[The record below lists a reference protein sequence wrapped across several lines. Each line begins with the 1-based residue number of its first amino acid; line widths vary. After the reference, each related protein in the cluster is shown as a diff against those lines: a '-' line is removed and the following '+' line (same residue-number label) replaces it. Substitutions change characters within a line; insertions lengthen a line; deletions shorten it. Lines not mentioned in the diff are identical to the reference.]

1 MAVDSLTK
9 RLQEEFDEFN
19 RITRPVS
26 PPITSG
32 EPQGAS
38 FTDPIGGDL
47 SKALQAL
54 QQQRPDVDDASLL
67 DVAGAG
73 LWSAFDTFLWGA
85 PGAGIKAMGGEQPYK
100 WEEMTGA
107 EKGAAVVGGF
117 AGIAAPWGPF
127 SLLGKG
133 ASKVM
138 QASSVGSLTTAQ
150 KAISKIAEAA
160 PAGVLSTTGKKYFQ
174 KKTRDNLV
182 GNIGQSL
189 EQNVIKANY
198 GLRNLLKLGGGKEA
212 SETAI
217 KHLDSI
223 SRVAIKEGLKK
234 SGVRANETTIKR
246 LADDFMKEITDG
258 SHINSIDRWVEK
270 LVGKGADEGFKAT
283 MAKYLGMVAQ
293 DAVIIGAHTAI
304 AGNAEAYARGED
316 FSGSDA
322 LSSTIYMSLAF
333 PAIRAVGQGG
343 VMRLQDGMKFLINKY
358 NATNYQAMAKKV
370 GQKPVREL
378 LNTMIRGGHLD
389 VVNGRTNSQFRDTIW
404 NINGK
409 QYTFADFLIEAE
421 RSASGMKPK
430 IPFKDVLSLLD
441 KIKGPVNQHW
451 KKKWKSE
458 YISDFAASLPRMGLG
473 VIAMNVGPFVR
484 GEWDYMD
491 KEELWAHMA
500 TAAAMTKGKGRWG
513 EKAMEH
519 KIQDFEGYY
528 EVMDLMNVNSNN
540 IRSTLNTYNE
550 LHRLDLIGSKIINTD
565 TGQKILSAFDKNLEK
580 HTTAKDFNP
589 EVDKQVADFI
599 SLYNVMKFKQSGS
612 GRNHNFQD
620 AKYLTRGA
628 LDRIKRELNS
638 IEVEVD
644 GKKVKISEFGANP
657 YEAVKNRLT
666 IESADQNLELFHQYL
681 TAIKEEVPGFGIDI
695 LPNGKVLFGEFNI
708 PKDVDGGI
716 QVRVEQLLR
725 QLQKYGHAE
734 HRSDPSLR
742 TNKWSSDEL
751 ESVSRIWESHMRMI
765 NVANGI
771 NENYPIDM
779 VHNEYM
785 SQIYDGGVAR
795 LQDKIHYLGTR
806 NRDRLNESEQAFLS
820 DYENVMMK
828 NGLSAE
834 STKKIRVFASKKE
847 KGKDEK
853 EIDLTKSDKESV
865 EAKERVETVKR
876 DLDAIHRLMSFGER
890 EYSKDEVGV
899 KLEDAERLVKQYRK
913 LFDRLP
919 EAVTNRYIYHDDGMH
934 YFMNRFLTSLDAPG
948 ETYIQLREGLRT
960 GYYQMDKINGRI
972 LVPDRKA
979 VELWLEDS
987 KLLDTDKGNRI
998 LKFHME
1004 NIEKLKASRIKIK
1017 EEPFQFVDVERPNT
1031 RVPNLSD
1038 IELIHSLST
1047 RTALREFV
1055 RQGDVLTESLKTQD
1069 AYSSTLS
1076 DLQEKFS
1083 ALNPENWDGGR
1094 INDLKGRVDE
1104 IKRIIDDIKSGYL
1117 VGNIEANKLNISE
1130 LDKISETADKIFK
1143 KHQPEVG
1150 KLLIDKD
1157 IPGLYKRLQTV
1168 SDAIKDL
1175 IDKNHESKN
1184 QLRTTIRKIQDLAN
1198 TGKLSDTDIVHSSRE
1213 LTNEMLRILGKDVNI
1228 STESLLDLYQKMNQ
1242 YRSWDTMNDFLI
1254 ALNKKIGQKVRFN
1267 TKRRD
1272 DEWEQNRRM
1281 LRSLEDRYTKP
1292 DPSKTPLKIAK
1303 RYNLMSES
1311 DPNQIKE
1318 EFLNDITDVKAGNAR
1333 EYLAVFEKHVKDVID
1348 KDTETWKTRNK
1359 KTEEWRRFKKE
1370 DAPYIINYAD
1380 NAKIQNSIKIVSNNF
1395 EYNQLSPYQSN
1406 IYDDWINTYDVY
1418 HIDDKGTF
1426 ILPNRNQPQSLSIA
1440 RGEVNMLDLVKRLNS
1455 GESSIYNTNA
1465 NVEAMTRI
1473 GKGESP
1479 SVHEFLSEVSN
1490 APLAKGREGVFIPMD
1505 LGANR
1510 RILFVGTEKNVDKLN
1525 KDFKDWY
1532 DQFHSTLSGADV
1544 GRFETMFKHLIE
1556 KSGDRHLESKMIA
1569 LGANQFDQRFFKQY
1583 LDNSLWG
1590 RRANQKSIEDKFR
1603 KYILI
1608 AAGGTTDKISENA
1621 LKWMS
1626 SNSYPAT
1633 PEFRQKVRKFMP
1645 LANNPDRVR
1654 SGFFNDEVD
1663 DVRNPFYTRD
1673 VVRRV
1678 LDAIVQDPNLSD
1690 NERMIAIHM
1699 DADIRNNT
1707 DKYPSLLTS
1716 VIDGVKFVDKDLAQV
1731 LWGLKGHDLSDFNGM
1746 RPRIFHN
1753 TENNSLMTKGYFIY
1767 DPEVASRMAPVVQ
1780 GGQVVQKGI
1789 NILMGKSAA
1798 KGLSGRSVEGGEIEP
1813 FLLTSDRNNW
1823 VDEIPQLPRNSQMD
1837 INILNMGIGSL
1848 NLDRG
1853 KSSRSVSL
1861 TDFQSFDRVQEQR
1874 IWKGLDNLINRMDA
1888 MDQARLSGDPAFMEI
1903 LFDQKEL
1910 QGYQYT
1916 EGAMSLAERLLKV
1929 GMNTNNPIVDS
1940 SLRRLFRQNMFHI
1953 LRDNVDEYA
1962 VNPMIAPDI
1971 NSRLSIPAFTDVRDN
1986 QNREVGRIPL
1996 WAGGTKISL
2005 TQANKKIGGRIGA
2018 PVDDENGTISFIY
2031 RSQGVDLLISGHQNA
2046 KNKWD
2051 FYNPNQYLEFLGRN
2065 DRQHNVANFDP
2076 DFRSARHSE
2085 KKALAEEVI
2094 RELASIKD
2102 ENLTYGNVFELVEQF
2117 KNNRGVANFNNG
2129 QIQLML
2135 SGSPRERR
2143 SKAKLLKN
2151 MKFHLIDPAH
2161 AIPRKS
2167 PDILPHRV
2175 EEIGIKTS
2183 DDTYGNLT
2191 AINAWDARLGHQRDY
2206 DGDKLWMFLNM
2217 NPKHIYENW
2226 IQSGQ
2231 VVDFHPLEKQQIDIN
2246 PFGMSTDTG
2255 QSSGKI
2261 FGDDSAVDR
2270 VGFRESTR
2278 EIENSKRAIA
2288 MTISAKRSLT
2298 WLSNLGF
2305 TLNKEKMYDINKPID
2320 SNREHATDAYWKTR
2334 KNLRQRLYNMVQ
2346 SSLDHWGGVDK
2357 DIFASPE
2364 SAVNAMIYGIMPD
2377 RAVTPAQKS
2386 EWKDRGFSNNVN
2398 ESSLINGFK
2407 GDPSGVQG
2415 DVVRLVLRDLGRAA
2429 IVNNDTWDEA
2439 GSRLPETMDLTQT
2452 NYRLNQLFRRP
2463 NQYVFDTLLKRYLRL
2478 PSKIGNEKI
2487 QDLLSAFF
2495 PSSYKLNMKDQKFIK
2510 DFVKGYMKNGKIYV
2524 PMEKVIDFN
2533 LGKKLTQDEKAR
2545 IRMES
2550 SDQGFIINKLLER
2563 DMFDQRDAF
2572 GEVPT
2577 FKKLGRIVEFGK
2589 KYKARLSNFTTDLVD
2604 RVELLSLLTDTRNGR
2619 DFLDP
2624 RFDKDK
2630 KILEANDR
2638 DDLTWS
2644 FKFGDDKLVGASELK
2659 AQRRG
2664 AVLNLLEHHKNSLSN
2679 RVKFFQGIG
2688 KSSTDQSFRDAVNRL
2703 TATEMSMELIKAQA
2717 AKDLVADVSKGKVKV
2732 LDSSRYF
2739 GKGDRRSVRYQNL
2752 RKDTYVYSID
2762 NINRSI
2768 DRSLKQENG
2777 QDVLYNMLNP
2787 EGYFNSGDQYK
2798 MKRNKLYVEVSNPVI
2813 KESSS
2818 AKDLRWS
2825 ISLLK
2830 MTLDAEPN
2838 LYNPMPRSEVSKM
2851 FPDISQRTRFE
2862 NEAMQL
2868 KKLINTN
2875 QYMSTMLSKD
2885 NRNNSIA
2892 AYRSAASRNQLQ
2904 IEEFLRRW
2912 GAYRDPALMGPFQ
2925 KLQPGRT
2932 NMERFEFIFK
2942 YLIRPD
2948 AMAGKYSTVSVEAG
2962 TIDIP
2967 YYKLNRNMISELTNF
2982 SGRNPEMR
2990 KYVDGFMRNWDTLY
3004 KGGSLEKEYEVNMM
3018 KSSYKKNYGVSDM
3031 PFQLVTLAESI
3042 TGYTTP
3048 SLRHFFRKNGAVT
3061 KGREIERK
3069 LDDQTSIWIRSIKD
3083 TRYEAGYCK

>member
-26 PPITSG
+26 PPITNN

-67 DVAGAG
+67 DIAGAG
-73 LWSAFDTFLWGA
+73 LWTAFDTFLWGG
-85 PGAGIKAMGGEQPYK
+85 PGLTIKALGAEQPYK
-100 WEEMTGA
+100 WEEMSGE
-107 EKGAAVVGGF
+107 EKASAVVGGF

-133 ASKVM
+133 ASAVM
-138 QASSVGSLTTAQ
+138 KSSSVGSLTTAK
-150 KAISKIAEAA
+150 KAISKISEAA

-189 EQNVIKANY
+189 EQNVVKSNY
-198 GLRNLLKLGGGKEA
+198 GLRNLLKLGAGKEA
-212 SETAI
+212 GETAI
-217 KHLDSI
+217 AHLNSI
-223 SRVAIKEGLKK
+223 TSVAIKEGLKK

-246 LADDFMKEITDG
+246 LTDDFMKEITDG

-270 LVGKGADEGFKAT
+270 LVGKGADEGLKST

-316 FSGSDA
+316 FSSSDA
-322 LSSTIYMSLAF
+322 LTSTIYMSLAF
-333 PAIRAVGQGG
+333 PAIRAIGEGG
-343 VMRLQDGMKFLINKY
+343 NMRLQDGMKFLINKY

-389 VVNGRTNSQFRDTIW
+389 VVNGRTNSKFRDTIW

-409 QYTFADFLIEAE
+409 QYSFSDFLLESE
-421 RSASGMKPK
+421 RSLSGMKPK
-430 IPFKDVLSLLD
+430 IPFKDVLALLD
-441 KIKGPVNQHW
+441 KIKIPVNQHW
-451 KKKWKSE
+451 KQKWKSE
-458 YISDFAASLPRMGLG
+458 YIADFAASLPRMALG
-473 VIAMNVGPFVR
+473 VAAMNVGPFVR

-491 KEELWAHMA
+491 KEELFAHMA

-513 EKAMEH
+513 EKEMQY
-519 KIQDFEGYY
+519 KIQEFEGYY

-550 LHRLDLIGSKIINTD
+550 LHRLDLLGSKIINTD
-565 TGQKILSAFDKNLEK
+565 TGQKILSAFDKNIEK
-580 HTTAKDFNP
+580 HTTAKDFNTST
-589 EVDKQVADFI
+589 DKQVADFV

-612 GRNHNFQD
+612 SRNHTFLD

-644 GKKVKISEFGANP
+644 GKKIKISEFGSNP

-666 IESADQNLELFHQYL
+666 IESADQNLELFKQYL

-695 LPNGKVLFGEFNI
+695 LPNGKVLFGDFNI
-708 PKDVDGGI
+708 PKDTDGGI

-734 HRSDPSLR
+734 HRADPSLR
-742 TNKWSSDEL
+742 TNKWGADEL
-751 ESVSRIWESHMRMI
+751 EAVNRIWDAHMKSMNI
-765 NVANGI
+765 ANGI
-771 NENYPIDM
+771 NEDYPIDM

-834 STKKIRVFASKKE
+834 STKKIRVIATKKE

-853 EIDLTKSDKESV
+853 EIDLTSSEKESV
-865 EAKERVETVKR
+865 EAKQKVETVKR

-890 EYSKDEVGV
+890 EYSKDEVVV
-899 KLEDAERLVKQYRK
+899 KLEDGERLVKQYRK
-913 LFDRLP
+913 LFERLP
-919 EAVTNRYIYHDDGMH
+919 ESVTNRYIYHDDGMH
-934 YFMNRFLTSLDAPG
+934 YFMNRFLTSLDAPA
-948 ETYIQLREGLRT
+948 ETYVQIREGLAT
-960 GYYQMDKINGRI
+960 GYYQMDKLNGRI

-979 VELWLEDS
+979 VELWLADS

-998 LKFHME
+998 LKMHME
-1004 NIEKLKASRIKIK
+1004 NIEKLKASRVKIK

-1031 RVPNLSD
+1031 RTPNLND

-1055 RQGDVLTESLKTQD
+1055 RQGDVLNESLKTQD
-1069 AYSSTLS
+1069 GYSSTLS

-1094 INDLKGRVDE
+1094 INNLKGRIDE

-1130 LDKISETADKIFK
+1130 LDKISKTADEIFK
-1143 KHQPEVG
+1143 KHRPGDE
-1150 KLLIDKD
+1150 KLLLEKD
-1157 IPGLYKRLQTV
+1157 VPSLYKRLQSV

-1213 LTNEMLRILGKDVNI
+1213 LTNEMLRILGRDVNV
-1228 STESLLDLYQKMNQ
+1228 STQSLLELYQNMNQ
-1242 YRSWDTMNDFLI
+1242 YRSWDTMNEFLVS
-1254 ALNKKIGQKVRFN
+1254 LNKKIGQKVRFN

-1272 DEWEQNRRM
+1272 EEWEQNRRM

-1311 DPNQIKE
+1311 DPNQVKE
-1318 EFLNDITDVKAGNAR
+1318 EFLNDIVNVKGGNAK
-1333 EYLAVFEKHVKDVID
+1333 EYLSVFEKHVKDVID
-1348 KDTETWKTRNK
+1348 KDTETWKTRNEK
-1359 KTEEWRRFKKE
+1359 NEEWRRFKME

-1380 NAKIQNSIKIVSNNF
+1380 NAKVQNSVKIVNNNF
-1395 EYNQLSPYQSN
+1395 EYDQLSPYQSN
-1406 IYDDWINTYDVY
+1406 PLDNWINTYDVY
-1418 HIDDKGTF
+1418 HINDKGSF

-1440 RGEVNMLDLVKRLNS
+1440 RNEVNMLDLVRRLNS
-1455 GESSIYNTNA
+1455 GEVSIYNANA
-1465 NVEAMTRI
+1465 NIEAMTRI
-1473 GKGESP
+1473 GKGEVISM
-1479 SVHEFLSEVSN
+1479 HEFLSQVSN
-1490 APLAKGREGVFIPMD
+1490 APLAKGREGAFIPMD

-1510 RILFVGTEKNVDKLN
+1510 RILFVATDKNVDKLN
-1525 KDFKDWY
+1525 KDFSDWY
-1532 DQFHSTLSGADV
+1532 NQFRSSLSGADV

-1556 KSGDRHLESKMIA
+1556 KSGDRHLEAKMLA
-1569 LGANQFDQRFFKQY
+1569 LGANQFDKRFFNQY
-1583 LDNSLWG
+1583 LSNNLWG
-1590 RRANQKSIEDKFR
+1590 KRANQKSIEDKFR

-1608 AAGGTTDKISENA
+1608 TAGGTTDKISENA

-1626 SNSYPAT
+1626 SNSFPAT
-1633 PEFRQKVRKFMP
+1633 PEFRQIIRDFMP
-1645 LANNPDRVR
+1645 QPNNPDRVR
-1654 SGFFNDEVD
+1654 TGFFADEVND
-1663 DVRNPFYTRD
+1663 TRNPFYTRD

-1678 LDAIVQDPNLSD
+1678 LDAISRDNTLSD
-1690 NERMIAIHM
+1690 NERSIANHM
-1699 DADIRNNT
+1699 LTDIQVEG
-1707 DKYPSLLTS
+1707 KYPSLETS
-1716 VIDGVKFVDKDLAQV
+1716 VIDGIKFVDTKMAKLA
-1731 LWGLKGHDLSDFNGM
+1731 WGLKGHDLSDFNGM

-1753 TENNSLMTKGYFIY
+1753 TDNNALMTKGYFIY
-1767 DPEVASRMAPVVQ
+1767 DPQVAARMETRGV
-1780 GGQVVQKGI
+1780 GI

-1798 KGLSGRSVEGGEIEP
+1798 KGLSGRSLDGREIEP
-1813 FLLTSDRNNW
+1813 FLLKSDRNNW

-1837 INILNMGIGSL
+1837 VNILNIGLGSL

-1916 EGAMSLAERLLKV
+1916 EGAMSLAERLLRV
-1929 GMNTNNPIVDS
+1929 GMNTNNPLVDS

-1962 VNPMIAPDI
+1962 VSPMIAPDV
-1971 NSRLSIPAFTDVRDN
+1971 NSKLSVPAFTNVMN
-1986 QNREVGRIPL
+1986 NVTNSEVGRIPL

-2046 KNKWD
+2046 KKKWN
-2051 FYNPNQYLEFLGRN
+2051 FYNPNQVEEFLGRR
-2065 DRQHNVANFDP
+2065 DRNSDIQNFNP
-2076 DFRSARHSE
+2076 DFRSARHSQ

-2094 RELASIKD
+2094 KELASIKD
-2102 ENLTYGNVFELVEQF
+2102 DNLTYGNVFELVEQF
-2117 KNNRGVANFNNG
+2117 KNNQGVANYNG
-2129 QIQLML
+2129 NQIQLRL
-2135 SGSPRERR
+2135 SGSPRQRKE
-2143 SKAKLLKN
+2143 KAELLKN

-2175 EEIGIKTS
+2175 EAIGEKTL
-2183 DDTYGNLT
+2183 DHTYGNLT
-2191 AINAWDARLGHQRDY
+2191 AINAWDARIGHQRDY

-2217 NPKHIYENW
+2217 NPKHIYKNW

-2231 VVDFHPLEKQQIDIN
+2231 VVDFQPLEKQQIDIN
-2246 PFGMSTDTG
+2246 PFGMATDAG
-2255 QSSGKI
+2255 RNSGKI
-2261 FGDDSAVDR
+2261 FGDDNAIDR
-2270 VGFRESTR
+2270 VGFRESTTQ
-2278 EIENSKRAIA
+2278 IENSKRAIA

-2305 TLNKEKMYDINKPID
+2305 TLNGEKMIDINRPFD
-2320 SNREHATDAYWKTR
+2320 SNSDIATMRWKSER
-2334 KNLRQRLYNMVQ
+2334 DLKQRLYNMIQ

-2377 RAVTPAQKS
+2377 RATTPGQKS
-2386 EWKDRGFSNNVN
+2386 EWKNRGFGENAN
-2398 ESSLINGFK
+2398 ESSLIRGLK

-2415 DVVRLVLRDLGRAA
+2415 DMVRLVLRDLGRAA

-2452 NYRLNQLFRRP
+2452 NYRLNQLFRNP
-2463 NQYVFDTLLKRYLRL
+2463 NQYVFNTLLKRYLGL
-2478 PSKIGNEKI
+2478 PSKDGNKKI
-2487 QDLLSAFF
+2487 QDLLLAFF
-2495 PSSYKLNMKDQKFIK
+2495 PSADKSKMGDQKFIK
-2510 DFVKGYMKNGKIYV
+2510 DFVQGYMKNGKVYV
-2524 PMEKVIDFN
+2524 PMEKVIDFG
-2533 LGKKLTQDEKAR
+2533 LGKGLTQDQKAK

-2563 DMFDQRDAF
+2563 QMFDQRDAF

-2577 FKKLGRIVEFGK
+2577 YKKLGRIVEFGK
-2589 KYKARLSNFTTDLVD
+2589 DYKARLSNFTTDLVD

-2619 DFLDP
+2619 DLLDL
-2624 RFDKDK
+2624 RFEKDR

-2638 DDLTWS
+2638 DDMTWS
-2644 FKFGDDKLVGASELK
+2644 FKFGKDDLVGASELK

-2679 RVKFFQGIG
+2679 RVKFFEGIG
-2688 KSSTDQSFRDAVNRL
+2688 KASTDQSFRDAVNRL
-2703 TATEMSMELIKAQA
+2703 SSTEMSIELIKAQA
-2717 AKDLVADVSKGKVKV
+2717 TKDLVADVAKGKVKV
-2732 LDSSRYF
+2732 LDSSF
-2739 GKGDRRSVRYQNL
+2739 LFSKGDRRSVRYQNL

-2768 DRSLKQENG
+2768 DKSLKQKNG
-2777 QDVLYNMLNP
+2777 QDVLYDMLKP
-2787 EGYFNSGDQYK
+2787 EGYFKSGEQYK

-2818 AKDLRWS
+2818 AKDLRWN
-2825 ISLLK
+2825 IALLK

-2838 LYNPMPRSEVSKM
+2838 LYNPMPRSELSKM

-2892 AYRSAASRNQLQ
+2892 AYRSASSRNQLE
-2904 IEEFLRRW
+2904 IEQFLRRW
-2912 GAYRDPALMGPFQ
+2912 GVYRDPALMGPFTGT
-2925 KLQPGRT
+2925 QPGQT
-2932 NMERFEFIFK
+2932 NMERFQFVFK
-2942 YLIRPD
+2942 YLVRPD
-2948 AMAGKYSTVSVEAG
+2948 AMAGKYSTVSTEAG
-2962 TIDIP
+2962 SIDIP
-2967 YYKLNRNMISELTNF
+2967 YYKSNRNMISELVNF

-2990 KYVDGFMRNWDTLY
+2990 KYVDGFMKNWDTLY
-3004 KGGSLEKEYEVNMM
+3004 RGGSLEKEYEVDMM

-3031 PFQLVTLAESI
+3031 PFHLVTLAESI